1 MRFLASLVEQGMG
14 AFITFGINLWLIRS
28 GAAASY
34 GVYVFWYA
42 VAWVLATCQST
53 LTIVHLSSLPGGP
66 DRLAERRE
74 PERVLFTAT
83 LVIIGI
89 AGLGVFAASLA
100 FGGAGSEL
108 HEPAAAFFIP
118 AFLLYQF
125 VRAFAF
131 SRRRAAL
138 AAGLTGAV
146 MVTAAIGLGLDAWLG
161 FRPDARRVLMIVGA
175 AYGFCAVVV
184 MGLIDPTVRPILS
197 ASGLRRYAHYLRGSG
212 WMILGAGSAEITN
225 RLYSFMVVSWF
236 GTQALAR
243 LSAVQV
249 VIRPAW
255 MLSAAWASI
264 GFPTMA
270 SHRAAGDQ
278 RSLVRMML
286 GGGALAAAGSA
297 AWTGIAIAAWPW
309 ISSALYRGQY
319 ADIGNIAW
327 YWGGNVVLGSIAVAL
342 NIAMLVLGEFRLLAV
357 IDMAGAVFCSAMILA
372 LLTHFDYPTAILGTM
387 AGQSMQ
393 IGLMAIALVRH
404 LRVRPLA
411 RHAPG
416 SGPVLVQSA
425 AGTARS

>member
-1 MRFLASLVEQGMG
+1 MRFLASLAEQGMG
-14 AFITFGINLWLIRS
+14 ALITFGINLWLIRS

-42 VAWVLATCQST
+42 VAWVMATCQST
-53 LTIVHLSSLPGGP
+53 LTIVHLSSLPSGP

-74 PERVLFTAT
+74 PERVLFTAS
-83 LVIIGI
+83 LIIIGI
-89 AGLGVFAASLA
+89 AGLSVFAASLA

-108 HEPAAAFFIP
+108 HEPAAALFIP

-131 SRRRAAL
+131 SRKRAVL

-146 MVTAAIGLGLDAWLG
+146 MVTAAIGLALDAWLG
-161 FRPDARRVLMIVGA
+161 FRPDARRVLVIVGA
-175 AYGFCAVVV
+175 AYGLCAIVV
-184 MGLIDPTVRPILS
+184 MGLIDPTIRPVLS
-197 ASGLRRYAHYLRGSG
+197 VSGMRRYAHYMRGSG

-236 GTQALAR
+236 STQALAR

-270 SHRAAGDQ
+270 THRAAGDR

-286 GGGALAAAGSA
+286 GGGALSAAGSA
-297 AWTGIAIAAWPW
+297 VWTGIVIFAWPW
-309 ISSALYRGQY
+309 ISSEMYRGQY

-357 IDMAGAVFCSAMILA
+357 IDVAGAAFCSAMILT

-393 IGLMAIALVRH
+393 IVLMAIALLPR
-404 LRVRPLA
+404 LRASRLA
-411 RHAPG
+411 SHA
-416 SGPVLVQSA
+416 SA
-425 AGTARS
+425 AATALPQGASGSARS